1 MRSPRPDADGAG
13 THLES
18 HADGIGVGLVA
29 SSLTFPLTDQR
40 KGNAVEPFE

>member
-1 MRSPRPDADGAG
+1 MRSPRPNADGAG